1 MKSEIGHDKM
11 STRQPAG
18 HGFIEKLFLGRE
30 TYLNVFE
37 TLAFFSGK
45 EPCLLNSSFI
55 IS

>member
-37 TLAFFSGK
+37 TLGILFWERAM
-45 EPCLLNSSFI
+45 PA
-55 IS
+55 